1 MSYTRKYVI
10 IVRKRG
16 IMNPPVCN
24 IPLFNPPVSFY
35 YDLEHN
41 AVVSTTKTIYYL
53 IIYF

>member
-1 MSYTRKYVI
+1 MI
-10 IVRKRG
+10 IERNSG

-35 YDLEHN
+35 YVLEHN

-53 IIYF
+53 IIYL